1 MPQYGTWRPYTGL
14 DAVVLSLVLFVI
26 TGALAYLGTRLHHPV
41 GVQRTGRTVG
51 ILLVLIWILTD
62 LTLTVASVVYY
73 QDLVK
78 QIGQYTPPTSP
89 ITLITAGAWLITFI
103 AIAYLSRPHGWKL
116 ALGSAFVGAVAGPM
130 IFELPFD
137 LITMW
142 RTYPPTPTTLFTLL
156 FFLPLFIWE
165 LSSYALLTLSPLL
178 RISKYTLFALAAMFL
193 VFAVWALF
201 GFSYPSSTL
210 PFALNV
216 LSKLLCYVVAITLFL
231 PQDKAVST

>member
-1 MPQYGTWRPYTGL
+1 MMTQYGTWLPYTGL
-14 DAVVLSLVLFVI
+14 EAIVLSLVLIVI
-26 TGALAYLGTRLHHPV
+26 AGTSVYLGTRLHHPV

-51 ILLVLIWILTD
+51 ILLVIIWVLTD

-73 QDLVK
+73 QALVK

-89 ITLITAGAWLITFI
+89 ISLITAGLWLITFVI
-103 AIAYLSRPHGWKL
+103 ITYLSRHHGWKL
-116 ALGSAFVGAVAGPM
+116 ALGSAFLGAIAGPM

-165 LSSYALLTLSPLL
+165 LSSYALLTLSPLMK
-178 RISKYTLFALAAMFL
+178 ISKYSLFALAAMFL

-210 PFALNV
+210 PFILNAV
-216 LSKLLCYVVAITLFL
+216 SKVLCYVVAITLFL
-231 PQDKAVST
+231 PLNE